1 MSSGIIASLGLPLV
15 STVLPGRTSNL
26 TPLGSL
32 VASAAI
38 IGVVVSASE
47 SILALISASNAF
59 CALYAFSE
67 TPLPQNLLGTK
78 SCW

>member
-1 MSSGIIASLGLPLV
+1 MIASLGEPLV
-15 STVLPGRTSNL
+15 STVFPGLTSNL

-38 IGVVVSASE
+38 IGVVVSARE
-47 SILALISASNAF
+47 SILALISASKAF
-59 CALYAFSE
+59 CGLYPFSHI
-67 TPLPQNLLGTK
+67 PLPQNLLGTM